1 MNIFKR
7 DFIKV
12 YYGGVSMD
20 EIIKK
25 YGPKVIGLAGILLVG
40 IGNLMRDRA
49 DDAELD
55 QVIDEKIQKVLKEK
69 EII

>member
-1 MNIFKR
+1 
-7 DFIKV
+7 
-12 YYGGVSMD
+12 MD